1 MKIFKFCT
9 HYYLGVPEITKDS
22 ASEANY
28 SEEDDPSRRGRGM
41 PLHHNQHR
49 YGPQIGQQGLPGTH
63 RPGRMGGPAG
73 RPQDPYYD
81 QPGSYRNI
89 SNVCLSQL
97 IHILFILR
105 HRKSKR

>member
-1 MKIFKFCT
+1 
-9 HYYLGVPEITKDS
+9 
-22 ASEANY
+22 
-28 SEEDDPSRRGRGM
+28 M

-89 SNVCLSQL
+89 SNICLS
-97 IHILFILR
+97 
-105 HRKSKR
+105 